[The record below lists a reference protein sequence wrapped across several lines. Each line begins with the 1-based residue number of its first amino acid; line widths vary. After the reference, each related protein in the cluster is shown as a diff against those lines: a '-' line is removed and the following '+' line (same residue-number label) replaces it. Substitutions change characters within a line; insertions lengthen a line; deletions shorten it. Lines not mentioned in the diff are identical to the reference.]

1 MNNNEPYRGVSDADN
16 GERRSAS
23 NDGEQMNND
32 EPDSVG
38 AGRTTNPEQQQQT
51 AEGTMPARGTTEA
64 TDGGVGEQRGVAG
77 REANGTAA
85 GQEQPREVNDGA
97 ILNEPPLVDDQQQL
111 DEENLAALLLVN
123 NGGVQDEP
131 IVQEQ
136 QLADL
141 VNTDEFLAGIRHTFV
156 NFRNRANWEID
167 RIGGRLQGIRHTL
180 VNFRD
185 PANAEIDRID
195 GRLQGRFAVLGRLIR
210 QCDDF
215 INYLGVLANL
225 LDELRRQGA
234 NSVPGSSDVLLIPL
248 NCVTMLRLFL
258 IVLRATM
265 SLSMEPVPFAM
276 LSVTCVCLSSSF
288 FGYFH
293 MITVYF
299 FVMFLLLS
307 LIHLLPLYYHFFG

>member
-1 MNNNEPYRGVSDADN
+1 MNNNEPNGGDTNAD
-16 GERRSAS
+16 
-23 NDGEQMNND
+23 ND
-32 EPDSVG
+32 EPNHVG
-38 AGRTTNPEQQQQT
+38 AGRTTTTPEQRQQT
-51 AEGTMPARGTTEA
+51 AEGAMPAQGSTEA
-64 TDGGVGEQRGVAG
+64 TAGGVNA
-77 REANGTAA
+77 
-85 GQEQPREVNDGA
+85 DA
-97 ILNEPPLVDDQQQL
+97 ILNEPVIDGQQQL
-111 DEENLAALLLVN
+111 DEVGLAAPLLDVPPVVVENPAAPLPV
-123 NGGVQDEP
+123 NGGVQDEE

-136 QLADL
+136 QLVDL
-141 VNTDEFLAGIRHTFV
+141 GNIDELLAGIRHTFV

-248 NCVTMLRLFL
+248 NCVTVLRLFL

-293 MITVYF
+293 MITVYLF
-299 FVMFLLLS
+299 IIFLLFS